1 MKEFF
6 KKVRPLDIVIL
17 SIAISIICLAS
28 FFIYS
33 KQSIRLYLSIK
44 APTGEW
50 IYSMEENIDI
60 EIEGSIGITK
70 IKIENGEAF
79 VVSSAC
85 KNKTC
90 VSAMRLKNYGDWNAC
105 LPNKVFLSIEEK

>member
-6 KKVRPLDIVIL
+6 KKVKPLDILIL
-17 SIAISIICLAS
+17 SITLSFVCLAS

-33 KQSIRLYLSIK
+33 KQSAQLYVVIK

-50 IYSMEENIDI
+50 IYSLQENIAI

-90 VSAMRLKNYGDWNAC
+90 VSAMRLRNYGDWNAC